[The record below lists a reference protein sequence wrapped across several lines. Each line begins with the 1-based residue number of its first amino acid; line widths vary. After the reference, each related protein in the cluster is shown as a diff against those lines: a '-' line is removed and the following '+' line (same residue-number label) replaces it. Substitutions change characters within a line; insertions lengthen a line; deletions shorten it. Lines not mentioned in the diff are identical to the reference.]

1 MKDLKGSKYHVELCE
16 SSKFAAVPCMYRI
29 RSDRRCEYAK
39 DLIAMVAEK
48 LGLVKGNNP
57 NKEYSFPYE
66 DNAALLAKGL
76 IKEVKSKIA
85 QPVANEHIH
94 LRSVTVSEADAQMTD
109 EVAATFIEDDVD
121 GKAHSGKKGIINI
134 DVLSANFNDGDNV
147 DIEAL
152 WEKKLVPASVGR
164 VKLLARGSL
173 DKALNV
179 NLQDY
184 SLQAVKMIVL
194 VGGTVH
200 RAK

>member
-1 MKDLKGSKYHVELCE
+1 
-16 SSKFAAVPCMYRI
+16 
-29 RSDRRCEYAK
+29 
-39 DLIAMVAEK
+39 MVAGK
-48 LGLVKGNNP
+48 FGLVKDKNP

-66 DNAALLAKGL
+66 DTAALLAKGL
-76 IKEVKSKIA
+76 IKEVKNKIE

-94 LRSVTVSEADAQMTD
+94 LMSVTVSEADAQMTD
-109 EVAATFIEDDVD
+109 EVAATFIEDDAD

-134 DVLSANFNDGDNV
+134 DVLSANFSDGDTV

-152 WEKKLVPASVGR
+152 WEKKLVPANVGR

-179 NLQDY
+179 DLQDY

>member
-1 MKDLKGSKYHVELCE
+1 
-16 SSKFAAVPCMYRI
+16 
-29 RSDRRCEYAK
+29 
-39 DLIAMVAEK
+39 
-48 LGLVKGNNP
+48 
-57 NKEYSFPYE
+57 
-66 DNAALLAKGL
+66 
-76 IKEVKSKIA
+76 
-85 QPVANEHIH
+85 
-94 LRSVTVSEADAQMTD
+94 MTD

-134 DVLSANFNDGDNV
+134 DVLSANFSDGDTV

-152 WEKKLVPASVGR
+152 WEKKLVPANVGR

-179 NLQDY
+179 DLQDY

-200 RAK
+200 RAQ